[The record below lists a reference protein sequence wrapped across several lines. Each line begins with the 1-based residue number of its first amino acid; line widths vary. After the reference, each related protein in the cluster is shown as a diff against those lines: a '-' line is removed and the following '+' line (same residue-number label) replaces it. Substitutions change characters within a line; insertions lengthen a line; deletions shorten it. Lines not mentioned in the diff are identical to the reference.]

1 MLKERKFEIGNFVRL
16 TNAGMEVA
24 EFVDIRETII
34 KRYKEVYGSDI
45 DLSTASA
52 DGVFVNDLSLIINNI
67 LQVMKS
73 LYSNL
78 DVDTASGVYLD
89 ALCKL
94 ANVNRMQ
101 ATRSTA
107 SIIVKS
113 LLTTGEPQIFADLD
127 QNENPLNQ
135 ITFIDK
141 AGTEWVS
148 ETNVTLGPGESV
160 ELKVFCT
167 EVGPVEAPANWIYQ
181 TLTPMNLSVSQPED
195 AIRGSNEETDT
206 ELRQRRAQSSG
217 ASGVTVLESLVGALL
232 EVTGIEDVSIY
243 NNNTLAEITAKDS
256 TKVAPHN
263 IYVII
268 RQRQGLNIADST
280 IGELIYSKLT
290 PGIKTTAPSHTVSTA
305 DPANGEAKQY
315 EFIPQM
321 LGVAITHLNQ
331 FVYWKKAVPINPTI
345 TITLTPTVYFTE
357 DEFAIIAQEVY
368 DYANN
373 IKLGE
378 SIDPDRIFI
387 AALEAD
393 PEFKGRKTYTLT
405 SSDVRVTS
413 TANPDTYY
421 YYSKFESVKNADN
434 TYTLTIE

>member
-16 TNAGMEVA
+16 ASAGMEVA

-52 DGVFVNDLSLIINNI
+52 DGVFINDMSLIMNNI

-78 DVDTASGVYLD
+78 DIDTASGVYLD
-89 ALCKL
+89 SLCKL
-94 ANVNRMQ
+94 ANVNRMH

-107 SIIVKS
+107 SIIVTS
-113 LLTTGEPQIFADLD
+113 LFTTGEPQTFADID
-127 QNENPLNQ
+127 QNGNPLNQ

-148 ETNVTLGPGESV
+148 EANMTLGPGESV
-160 ELKVFCT
+160 ELKVLCT
-167 EVGPVEAPANWIYQ
+167 EVGPVDAPANWVYQ
-181 TLTPMNLSVSQPED
+181 TLTVMNLSVSQPAD
-195 AIRGSNEETDT
+195 AIRGSNDETDA
-206 ELRQRRAQSSG
+206 ELRQRRGQSSG
-217 ASGVTVLESLVGALL
+217 ANGITVLESLVGALL
-232 EVTGIEDVSIY
+232 EVTGIDDVSIY
-243 NNNTLAEITAKDS
+243 NNNSLAEITAKD
-256 TKVAPHN
+256 TTTVAPHN

-268 RQRQGLNIADST
+268 RQQQGLNIADET

-290 PGIKTTAPSHTVSTA
+290 PGIKTTASTA
-305 DPANGEAKQY
+305 VSANGEAKQH

-321 LGVAITHLNQ
+321 LGIAITFLNQ
-331 FVYWKKAVPINPTI
+331 FVYWKKAVAINPTI
-345 TITLTPTVYFTE
+345 TITLSPTVYFTE
-357 DEFAIIAQEVY
+357 DEFATIAQDVY
-368 DYANN
+368 EYANN
-373 IKLGE
+373 IKLGD
-378 SIDPDRIFI
+378 SIDADRIFI

-393 PEFKGRKTYTLT
+393 PEFKGQKTYMLT
-405 SSDVRVTS
+405 SSNVSITS

-421 YYSKFESVKNADN
+421 NYSTFEFVKNDDDD
-434 TYTLTIE
+434 TYSLTIE

>member
-1 MLKERKFEIGNFVRL
+1 MLKERNFEIGNFVRL

-52 DGVFVNDLSLIINNI
+52 DGVFINDLSLIINNI

-113 LLTTGEPQIFADLD
+113 LFTDGEPRIFADVD
-127 QNENPLNQ
+127 QNGNPLNQ

-181 TLTPMNLSVSQPED
+181 TLTIMNLSVSQPED

-256 TKVAPHN
+256 TKVASHN

-290 PGIKTTAPSHTVSTA
+290 PGIKTTESTA
-305 DPANGEAKQY
+305 DSANGEKKQY

-331 FVYWKKAVPINPTI
+331 FVYWKKAIPINPTI

-357 DEFAIIAQEVY
+357 DEFAIIAQEIY

-387 AALEAD
+387 TTLEAD

-405 SSDVRVTS
+405 SSDVSVTS
-413 TANPDTYY
+413 TENPDTYY
-421 YYSKFESVKNADN
+421 NYSTFEFEKNDDDN

>member
-34 KRYKEVYGSDI
+34 KRYKKVYGSDI

-52 DGVFVNDLSLIINNI
+52 DGVFINDLSLIINNI

-107 SIIVKS
+107 SIIVTS
-113 LLTTGEPQIFADLD
+113 LLTEGESRIFADLD

-148 ETNVTLGPGESV
+148 ETNVTLEPGESV

-181 TLTPMNLSVSQPED
+181 TLTSMNLSVSQPED

-243 NNNTLAEITAKDS
+243 NNNTLTTITAKD
-256 TKVAPHN
+256 TTTIAPHN

-268 RQRQGLNIADST
+268 RQRQGLNIADAT

-290 PGIKTTAPSHTVSTA
+290 PGIKTTESNA
-305 DPANGEAKQY
+305 DSANGEAKQY

-321 LGVAITHLNQ
+321 LGAAITYLNR

-357 DEFAIIAQEVY
+357 DELAIIAQEVY

-378 SIDPDRIFI
+378 SIDRDRIFI

-405 SSDVRVTS
+405 SSDVSVASTS
-413 TANPDTYY
+413 NPDTYY
-421 YYSKFESVKNADN
+421 YYSTFRKVKNDDN
-434 TYTLTIE
+434 TYTLIIE

>member
-1 MLKERKFEIGNFVRL
+1 MLKERNFEIGNFVRL

-52 DGVFVNDLSLIINNI
+52 DGVFINDLSLIINNI

-113 LLTTGEPQIFADLD
+113 LFTDGEPRIFADVD
-127 QNENPLNQ
+127 QNGNPLNQ

-181 TLTPMNLSVSQPED
+181 TLTIMNLSVSQPED

-243 NNNTLAEITAKDS
+243 NNNTLAEITAKD
-256 TKVAPHN
+256 TTTIAPHN

-290 PGIKTTAPSHTVSTA
+290 PGIKTTASAA
-305 DPANGEAKQY
+305 DSANGEKKQY

-331 FVYWKKAVPINPTI
+331 FVYWKKAIPINPTI

-357 DEFAIIAQEVY
+357 DEFAIIAQEIY

-387 AALEAD
+387 TTLEAD

-405 SSDVRVTS
+405 SSDVSVTS
-413 TANPDTYY
+413 TENPDTYY
-421 YYSKFESVKNADN
+421 NYSTFEFEKNDDDN

>member
-1 MLKERKFEIGNFVRL
+1 MLKERKFEIGNLVRL

-52 DGVFVNDLSLIINNI
+52 DGVFINDLSLIINNI

-78 DVDTASGVYLD
+78 DVATASGVYLD

-107 SIIVKS
+107 SIIVTS
-113 LLTTGEPQIFADLD
+113 LFTTGEPRIFADLD

-181 TLTPMNLSVSQPED
+181 TLTIMNLSVSQPED

-217 ASGVTVLESLVGALL
+217 ASGITVLESLVGALL

-243 NNNTLAEITAKDS
+243 NNNTLAGITAKD
-256 TKVAPHN
+256 TTNIAPHN

-268 RQRQGLNIADST
+268 RQQQGLNIADAT

-290 PGIKTTAPSHTVSTA
+290 PGIKTTASTA
-305 DPANGEAKQY
+305 DSANGEKKQY
-315 EFIPQM
+315 KFIPQM
-321 LGVAITHLNQ
+321 LGVTIKSFNQ

-345 TITLTPTVYFTE
+345 EITLTPTVYFTE
-357 DEFAIIAQEVY
+357 DELAIIAQEVY

-405 SSDVRVTS
+405 SSNVSVTS
-413 TANPDTYY
+413 TTNPDTYY
-421 YYSKFESVKNADN
+421 NYSTFEFEKNDDD
-434 TYTLTIE
+434 TYTLTIK